1 MYHGIMENNYIDLI
15 KKYSPESFY
24 KTENKILSLMKRE
37 FYEIMINR
45 WDTVYIEDKKG
56 MRGLPNIFQSKKEY
70 LKELN
75 DFLSITNQRISI
87 DKPIINF
94 DYMSK
99 YRINMIH
106 PSISTHY
113 VITIRKSHNI
123 VFDENYFLS
132 VGFFTVAQF
141 NFLKHIVQSKK
152 TLFISGGTST
162 GKTTLLKFLLHYID
176 KDERLVVIEDTKE
189 IVVPSE
195 YNVVYLR
202 TQEGELSVK
211 EVSSSDL
218 VKTSLR
224 VRPDRI
230 LMGEIRRDEVV
241 DFLHAIN
248 TGHSGSISTGHGN
261 SAIDMISRLEIL
273 LIEAGIPYEATARY
287 LGRGIDYI
295 VQLGDKTNRRVHS
308 ISEVRYEK
316 GKVVVRDVFK
326 KY

>member
-1 MYHGIMENNYIDLI
+1 MYYLVMENNYIELI
-15 KKYSPESFY
+15 KRYSPESFY
-24 KTENKILSLMKRE
+24 KAKNKIVEIMKRE
-37 FYEIMINR
+37 FYEIMINS
-45 WDTVYIEDKKG
+45 WDTVYIEDKVG
-56 MRGLPNIFQSKKEY
+56 MRILPSVFESDKEY

-94 DYMSK
+94 DYLAK

-106 PSISTHY
+106 SSISNNF
-113 VITIRKSHNI
+113 VVTIRKSHNI
-123 VFDENYFLS
+123 IFNEEYFLS
-132 VGFFTVAQF
+132 VGFFTHEELA
-141 NFLKHIVQSKK
+141 FLKNIVKNKK

-162 GKTTLLKFLLHYID
+162 GKTTLLKFLLNYID
-176 KDERLVVIEDTKE
+176 KKERLVIIEDTKE
-189 IVVPSE
+189 IVVPKGF
-195 YNVVYLR
+195 NAIYLR

-230 LMGEIRRDEVV
+230 LLGEIRRDEVV

-248 TGHSGSISTGHGN
+248 TGHKGSISTGHGN
-261 SAIDMISRLEIL
+261 SAVDMISRLEIL

-295 VQLGDKTNRRVHS
+295 VQLSDNTNRMVRS
-308 ISEVRYEK
+308 ISKISYEN
-316 GKVVVRDVFK
+316 GKVVVKDVFK